1 MSLAQELA
9 PDAMP
14 ADITPEML
22 ARIDEICTQH
32 RGQPGSLIP
41 VLQACQEV
49 TGYLPVPV
57 QERIADKLGVPGHEV
72 FGVTT
77 FYSFFSMEPRG
88 RHTIRVCMGTAC
100 YVRGG
105 KEALIRLERHL
116 GISVDNI
123 TPDRRF
129 TLEQV
134 RCLGACGVAP
144 VVVVDHDTHRKVMAD
159 TVVDLVEKYE

>member
-1 MSLAQELA
+1 MNLAIQTD
-9 PDAMP
+9 PQMP

-22 ARIDEICTQH
+22 VQVDEICAQY
-32 RGQPGSLIP
+32 RGKPGALIP
-41 VLQACQEV
+41 VLQTVQGV
-49 TGYLPVPV
+49 VGYLPTPV
-57 QERIADKLGVPGHEV
+57 QERVARNLGMPGHEV

-77 FYSFFSMEPRG
+77 FYSFFSMTPRG

-105 KEALIRLERHL
+105 KEVLDRLERHL
-116 GISVDNI
+116 GIPVD
-123 TPDRRF
+123 TTMEDRRF

-144 VVVVDHDTHRKVMAD
+144 VVVVDQDTHRKVMAD
-159 TVVDLVEKYE
+159 AVVDLVERYQ

>member
-9 PDAMP
+9 PSDMP
-14 ADITPEML
+14 ENITPEMI
-22 ARIDEICTQH
+22 AQIDEICAKY

-41 VLQACQEV
+41 VLQACQGV
-49 TGYLPVPV
+49 VGYLPVPV
-57 QERIADKLGVPGHEV
+57 QERIAAKLGVPGHEV

-105 KEALIRLERHL
+105 KEALDRLERHL
-116 GISVDNI
+116 GIPVDS
-123 TPDRRF
+123 TTEDQRF

-144 VVVVDHDTHRKVMAD
+144 VMVVDSDTHRKVMAD
-159 TVVDLVEKYE
+159 AVVNLVEKYE

>member
-1 MSLAQELA
+1 MNLAIQSD
-9 PDAMP
+9 PQMP

-22 ARIDEICTQH
+22 AQVDEICAQY
-32 RGQPGSLIP
+32 RGKPGALIP
-41 VLQACQEV
+41 VLQTVQGV
-49 TGYLPVPV
+49 VGYLPTPV
-57 QERIADKLGVPGHEV
+57 QERVARNLGMPGHEV

-77 FYSFFSMEPRG
+77 FYSFFSMTPRG

-105 KEALIRLERHL
+105 KEVLDRLERHL
-116 GISVDNI
+116 GIPVD
-123 TPDRRF
+123 TTMEDRRF

-144 VVVVDHDTHRKVMAD
+144 VVVVDQDTHRKVMAD
-159 TVVDLVEKYE
+159 AVVDLVERYQ